1 VEPTEVLAVL
11 AALLAG
17 FVTGRRGHL
26 GSPGATAARLPRFLA
41 RQVCGAGH
49 LAGVASG
56 EVASTAAGVAQRVAS
71 GAGEAFGLGLDAAR
85 GAASGAGF
93 GFIQFRAA
101 RHVRAHPPR
110 AAARQTAARESAA
123 RESGESPD
131 DRSTGEPADA
141 PARAQRGSAAIVFV
155 TRGSRFH
162 RLGCSAVR
170 GEAHELPRDE
180 ALAEGR
186 LPCRSCNP

>member
-1 VEPTEVLAVL
+1 MEPTEVLAVL

-41 RQVCGAGH
+41 RQVRGAGH

-123 RESGESPD
+123 R
-131 DRSTGEPADA
+131 A
-141 PARAQRGSAAIVFV
+141 PTRAQRGSAAIVLV

-162 RLGCSAVR
+162 RPGCSAVR

>member
-1 VEPTEVLAVL
+1 
-11 AALLAG
+11 
-17 FVTGRRGHL
+17 
-26 GSPGATAARLPRFLA
+26 
-41 RQVCGAGH
+41 
-49 LAGVASG
+49 
-56 EVASTAAGVAQRVAS
+56 
-71 GAGEAFGLGLDAAR
+71 LGLDAAR

-110 AAARQTAARESAA
+110 AAAPESVARESAA
-123 RESGESPD
+123 RESAA
-131 DRSTGEPADA
+131 RA
-141 PARAQRGSAAIVFV
+141 PTRAQRGSAAIVLV

-162 RLGCSAVR
+162 RPGCSAVR

>member
-1 VEPTEVLAVL
+1 MEPTEVLAVL

-17 FVTGRRGHL
+17 FVTGRRGHP
-26 GSPGATAARLPRFLA
+26 GSPGATAARLSRFLA
-41 RQVCGAGH
+41 RQVRGAGH

-71 GAGEAFGLGLDAAR
+71 GAGEAYGLGLDAAR

-110 AAARQTAARESAA
+110 AAARQTAA
-123 RESGESPD
+123 
-131 DRSTGEPADA
+131 
-141 PARAQRGSAAIVFV
+141 IVLV

-162 RLGCSAVR
+162 RPGCSAVR
-170 GEAHELPRDE
+170 GEADELPRDE

>member
-1 VEPTEVLAVL
+1 VEPTEVVAVL

-71 GAGEAFGLGLDAAR
+71 GAGEASGLGLDAAR

-110 AAARQTAARESAA
+110 AAARESAA
-123 RESGESPD
+123 RASGQSPD

-141 PARAQRGSAAIVFV
+141 PTRAQRGSAAIVLV

-162 RLGCSAVR
+162 RPGCSAVR